1 MERFISEKN
10 NMNYLK
16 IDFMKRTLILAAG
29 FLSALSLSAQE
40 YKLAKSSGKLDIREV
55 NEVKIEGYN
64 GNEIIFVSKDYSSDK
79 DDRAAGLRA
88 ISNLGL
94 EDNTGIGLSV
104 VETNGIIEVRQL
116 KKMDGP
122 DVLIRVPKGISVN
135 YSHTSPHGSDVSLK
149 NVESDIDVSTVHNDV
164 MLENVTG
171 TVRVRTVHGDIDA
184 IFPAEVKSQLSLNST
199 HGHVDVALPATT
211 KANLKMSTSWGE
223 IFVDPA
229 LKLELDKTGDFVKYS
244 DRLNAKMN
252 GGGTEINLTSTHDN
266 VYLRKK

>member
-1 MERFISEKN
+1 MERSISEKN
-10 NMNYLK
+10 SMNYLK
-16 IDFMKRTLILAAG
+16 KNSMKRSLIL
-29 FLSALSLSAQE
+29 FVSVLSVLTIRAQE
-40 YKLAKSSGKLDIREV
+40 YKLAKATGKLDIREV
-55 NEVKIEGYN
+55 NEVKIEGY
-64 GNEIIFVSKDYSSDK
+64 GGSEIIFISKDYRGDK

-104 VETNGIIEVRQL
+104 VETNGVIEVRQL

-122 DVLIRVPKGISVN
+122 DILIRVPKGISVN
-135 YSHTSPHGSDVSLK
+135 YSHTSPHGSDVSIK

-171 TVRVRTVHGDIDA
+171 IVRVRTVHGDIDA
-184 IFPAEVKSQLSLNST
+184 IFPAEVKNQLSLNST
-199 HGHVDVALPATT
+199 HGHVDVALPVTT
-211 KANLKMSTSWGE
+211 KASLKMSTSWGE
-223 IFVDPA
+223 IFVDPS